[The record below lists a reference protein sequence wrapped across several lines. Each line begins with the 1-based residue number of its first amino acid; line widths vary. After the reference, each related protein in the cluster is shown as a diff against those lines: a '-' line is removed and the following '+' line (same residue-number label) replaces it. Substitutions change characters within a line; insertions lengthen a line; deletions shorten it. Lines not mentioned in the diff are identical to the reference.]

1 MAYAFSGLRL
11 TETDDEAAGVSESFA
26 SVATL
31 DQIIEYGKRF

>member
-11 TETDDEAAGVSESFA
+11 TETDDEAAGVPERFE

-31 DQIIEYGKRF
+31 DQIIVTAKRI